1 MTTITAPRAGTALT
15 PFEGMLLRAAS
26 ALDHFVSAR
35 LELRG
40 GAAYRR
46 AAETRAAGEAARGAA
61 QARSA
66 IGMLPR

>member
-1 MTTITAPRAGTALT
+1 MTTISASRAGIAVT

-35 LELRG
+35 LERRG

-46 AAETRAAGEAARGAA
+46 AAETQASGEAARGAA
-61 QARSA
+61 QALGA
-66 IGMLPR
+66 IGMIPR

>member
-1 MTTITAPRAGTALT
+1 MTTISASRSGIAVT

-26 ALDHFVSAR
+26 ELEHFVSSR

-61 QARSA
+61 QARGA
-66 IGMLPR
+66 IGMIPR